1 MSGKIQNGV
10 TNAFRS
16 KLLLR
21 CTSSHLAPD
30 PALMRADIKRLIIEG
45 PLPAPPSSGSGKQ
58 TPLMF
63 DLDRGP
69 SSFPR
74 LFHRKLL
81 IIYKM
86 NSGSTNHPSVDRK
99 KETLNGSWEESK
111 RRRKDVKT
119 WLWAVSNNSDAR
131 PPARPPACLCRVGK
145 QGCELPSQT
154 GSCGISASSAGQDL
168 KLLKE

>member
-99 KETLNGSWEESK
+99 ETLNGSWEESK
-111 RRRKDVKT
+111 RRRKNVKT
-119 WLWAVSNNSDAR
+119 WLWTVSNNSDAR
-131 PPARPPACLCRVGK
+131 LPACLPACLCRVGK
-145 QGCELPSQT
+145 QGCEPPSQA

-168 KLLKE
+168 KLLKG